1 MKDKKQYYIF
11 KDNKSYGP
19 YNESQIF
26 KMLLNNEIN
35 KETLIW
41 NIKSKS
47 STFKKLI
54 DTFDLNNNI
63 QQNITQKEENVKLSN
78 DISNSNKEEIKNS
91 DLKIEPIIKETFE
104 INTFHPWKRYIA
116 NVIDCGIAA
125 GISCLFYQ
133 IYTLLTNKNFLV
145 SIIEQNFG
153 FRLSIFML
161 GILYSSLFI
170 GLLGTTPGKFLFGI
184 KIIDNNNQ
192 KPIGFLKG
200 LKRCILCVFFATWL
214 LPTLLAI
221 LIPYSFNCTY
231 IIFSFLLFQILPL
244 VPLLISYFYYKKNGK
259 TKWDVILNTNVI
271 YIKKKRNILVR
282 VIIKCLIV
290 FTVVLILLGLLAI
303 FDGIAFTLHL
313 CKN

>member
-1 MKDKKQYYIF
+1 MITKTYLVKYKDVKMKKQYYIF

-35 KETLIW
+35 KETFIW
-41 NIKSKS
+41 NSFDQNSSFKHLSKS
-47 STFKKLI
+47 FNFNNEKKL
-54 DTFDLNNNI
+54 TNTQNEVNPYSNNY
-63 QQNITQKEENVKLSN
+63 
-78 DISNSNKEEIKNS
+78 ISTSA
-91 DLKIEPIIKETFE
+91 ETNPTKFE
-104 INTFHPWKRYIA
+104 TNTFHPYKRYLAITLDSFLLIFTVMSLGSILKFDY
-116 NVIDCGIAA
+116 NIQLLLSFI
-125 GISCLFYQ
+125 IFYF
-133 IYTLLTNKNFLV
+133 YYSLT
-145 SIIEQNFG
+145 
-153 FRLSIFML
+153 
-161 GILYSSLFI
+161 I
-170 GLLGTTPGKFLFGI
+170 GLTGATLGKLIFNI

-200 LKRCILCVFFATWL
+200 LKRCFLCTFFATWL
-214 LPTLLAI
+214 LPILGTILTTHSLNCSYILLRLA
-221 LIPYSFNCTY
+221 
-231 IIFSFLLFQILPL
+231 LFYILPII
-244 VPLLISYFYYKKNGK
+244 PLLISYFYYKKNGK
-259 TKWDVILNTNVI
+259 MKWDVILNTNVI